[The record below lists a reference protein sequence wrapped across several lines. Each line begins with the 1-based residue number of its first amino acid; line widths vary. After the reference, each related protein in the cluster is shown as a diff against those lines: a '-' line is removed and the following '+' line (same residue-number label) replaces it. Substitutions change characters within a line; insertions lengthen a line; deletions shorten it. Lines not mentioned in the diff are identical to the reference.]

1 MSNSDNISQS
11 LYNALEK
18 LEGLKEIEDE
28 IRELKNTVAQPPRV
42 VVVGRLKA
50 GKSTLVNALIGK
62 NVSPTAALEATN
74 VVTVFHDGPLARAII
89 HLRNGQVEEVF
100 DRGNGIIVP
109 RQHSREIEFIERWFQ
124 TNSLEEF
131 SLIDTPGLSTLTE
144 ENDSATRSALLDG
157 YDETRKASIDADAAI
172 FLFDSKPRRDEM
184 DFIRELGFTPF
195 NTIGVLSRA
204 DSFGQGALGVLDPIE
219 SAKGQAAS
227 LSVELAP
234 YVLKVIPVAG
244 LLAEASRTG
253 TITEEFALTLKAY
266 SSVTDLDLI
275 RRLHENSAI
284 SRIENAPLTRVV
296 DTIGEYGLFR
306 GREQA
311 KHGATSLRDWL
322 DHRAGLCD
330 LQEELTNSIG
340 PFARKHRALRV
351 IEKIEQLAY
360 LYSGV
365 SEQIRLTLLDL
376 RTSQAMSDV
385 MLLQSLKSLSRSEPK
400 SPLIPIIVRLGV
412 GHTLEE
418 KLGLP
423 TPSGEQEILREIG
436 RMQQWLKGLSFTGAS
451 AEARAAANAVSRIY
465 SEFIS
470 DLSPQKLH

>member
-1 MSNSDNISQS
+1 M
-11 LYNALEK
+11 K
-18 LEGLKEIEDE
+18 K
-28 IRELKNTVAQPPRV
+28 TVAQPPRV

-62 NVSPTAALEATN
+62 NVSQTEALEATN

-89 HLRNGQVEEVF
+89 HLCNGQVEEVF
-100 DRGNGIIVP
+100 DRGNGVIVP
-109 RQHSREIEFIERWFQ
+109 LQHANEIEFIERWFQ

-157 YDETRKASIDADAAI
+157 YDETRKASVDADAAI

-204 DSFGQGALGVLDPIE
+204 DSFGQGALGELDPIE
-219 SAKGQAAS
+219 SAKRQSAL
-227 LSVELAP
+227 LSVDLAP

-244 LLAEASRTG
+244 LLAESSRTG

-266 SSVTDLDLI
+266 SSETDLDLLS
-275 RRLHENSAI
+275 RLHEDSAI
-284 SRIENAPLTRVV
+284 GRIENAPLTRIV

-306 GREQA
+306 CGEQA
-311 KHGATSLRDWL
+311 RHGATSLRDWI
-322 DHRAGLCD
+322 DHRAGLGD
-330 LQEELTNSIG
+330 LQKELTDSIG
-340 PFARKHRALRV
+340 PFAKKHRALRV

-360 LYSGV
+360 LHPELSG
-365 SEQIRLTLLDL
+365 QIRLTLSELS
-376 RTSQAMSDV
+376 TSRAMSDV
-385 MLLQSLKSLSRSEPK
+385 TLLQALKSLSRSEPK
-400 SPLIPIIVRLGV
+400 SPLIPIMVRLGV
-412 GHTLEE
+412 GKTLEE

-423 TPSGEQEILREIG
+423 TPSPEQEITREIA
-436 RMQQWLKGLSFTGAS
+436 RMDQWLKEFSFMGAS
-451 AEARAAANAVSRIY
+451 AEVRAAAKAVSRIY
-465 SEFIS
+465 SEYIS
-470 DLSPQKLH
+470 ELSPQKFH